1 MPDRDFP
8 ICRQEIVE
16 DTDLRSR
23 VNRRQGNP
31 MSFRSL
37 AEWTAEHIREV
48 REEQKYRYPDDSD
61 RCCRGEGI
69 DDPRAGFCARGRGCG

>member
-1 MPDRDFP
+1 MPNRDFS
-8 ICRQEIVE
+8 IYRHDMVE
-16 DTDLRSR
+16 ATDLRSII
-23 VNRRQGNP
+23 NRRQGNP
-31 MSFRSL
+31 MSLRSL

-69 DDPRAGFCARGRGCG
+69 DDPRAGLRVLGRA